1 MLTYFA
7 IGIAVRPLLP
17 SGYFLWL
24 TKKSALFINDD
35 VDPFRIKELP
45 RDFETMDTAFDVT
58 TIFTNQQTLWLPSN
72 GQTFYIKYTTCNFFY
87 YCQNV
92 KMVSARFYCL
102 YLQGYPQTLM
112 IIFMLSNLISDVS
125 TCVVKFIL
133 HLYWKI
139 GILLW
144 NTLFHISYA

>member
-72 GQTFYIKYTTCNFFY
+72 SKTFYIKYTTCNFF
-87 YCQNV
+87 
-92 KMVSARFYCL
+92 
-102 YLQGYPQTLM
+102 
-112 IIFMLSNLISDVS
+112 
-125 TCVVKFIL
+125 
-133 HLYWKI
+133 
-139 GILLW
+139 LLLPKTSKW
-144 NTLFHISYA
+144 FLRVFTVYIYRDTQKL

>member
-45 RDFETMDTAFDVT
+45 RDFDTMDTVFDVT
-58 TIFTNQQTLWLPSN
+58 TIFTSKKTLWLASN
-72 GQTFYIKYTTCNFFY
+72 DRFFY
-87 YCQNV
+87 FKYN
-92 KMVSARFYCL
+92 
-102 YLQGYPQTLM
+102 G
-112 IIFMLSNLISDVS
+112 LIS
-125 TCVVKFIL
+125 
-133 HLYWKI
+133 
-139 GILLW
+139 
-144 NTLFHISYA
+144 

>member
-17 SGYFLWL
+17 SGYFLLL
-24 TKKSALFINDD
+24 TRKSTLFINDD
-35 VDPFRIKELP
+35 GDPFRIKELP
-45 RDFETMDTAFDVT
+45 RDFDTMDTAFDVT
-58 TIFTNQQTLWLPSN
+58 AIFTSKQTLWLASN
-72 GQTFYIKYTTCNFFY
+72 DKTFYFIYNTCNYFIIA
-87 YCQNV
+87 
-92 KMVSARFYCL
+92 KTSKW
-102 YLQGYPQTLM
+102 YLRVFTVYIYRDTHNLWWL
-112 IIFMLSNLISDVS
+112 FMLSNLISDVS

-144 NTLFHISYA
+144 K